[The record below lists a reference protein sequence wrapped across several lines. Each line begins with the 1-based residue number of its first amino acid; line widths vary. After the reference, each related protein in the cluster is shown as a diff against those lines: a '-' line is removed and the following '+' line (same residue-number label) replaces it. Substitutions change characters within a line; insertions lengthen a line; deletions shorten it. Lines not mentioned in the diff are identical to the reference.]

1 MPSSDADN
9 TGGTIAAGTDAV
21 RRRAAWIGIA
31 VLAALIVV
39 GLASGGAPR
48 VTEGRVLVVGD
59 SLTNGSNAAVRSAL
73 TDAGWEAVVDG
84 RGGWSIGRWRE
95 PLVQL
100 ANFARPDVAIVALG
114 TNNCDRTC
122 RRLDPEIDGI
132 IETLLDA
139 GAQEIYWVNVQ
150 ESAAYPAD
158 PATVNDAIA
167 RAVVRWPQVRLID
180 LDAAFDGHPE
190 WHGGVGDPHF
200 NEAGAQQ
207 FGALLVKAL
216 AARP

>member
-1 MPSSDADN
+1 M
-9 TGGTIAAGTDAV
+9 TTTGTDADDTSISGGTADT
-21 RRRAAWIGIA
+21 RRDAAWIGVA

-59 SLTNGSNAAVRSAL
+59 SLTNGSNAEIRTAL
-73 TDAGWEAVVDG
+73 TDAGWDAVVDG
-84 RGGWSIGRWRE
+84 RGGWSIGHWRE

-100 ANFARPDVAIVALG
+100 ANFAQPDVAVVALG

-122 RRLDPEIDGI
+122 RRLGPEIDGI

-139 GAQEIYWVNVQ
+139 GAEEILWVNAQ
-150 ESAAYPAD
+150 ESAPYPAD
-158 PATVNDAIA
+158 PRFVNDEIA
-167 RAVVRWPQVRLID
+167 RAVVRWPEVRLVD
-180 LDAAFDGHPE
+180 LDTVFAGHPE
-190 WHGGVGDPHF
+190 WHLDDGIHF
-200 NEAGAQQ
+200 NPAGAQR
-207 FGALLVKAL
+207 FGALLVEAL